1 MTTTYHNTNRLQMG
15 EWGARALHIV
25 QSLAGGLVSGIEPHV
40 LNIHVA
46 NPEVYGL
53 YQTPKEKAPDQE

>member
-1 MTTTYHNTNRLQMG
+1 MG
-15 EWGARALHIV
+15 EWGLERFTLYKG
-25 QSLAGGLVSGIEPHV
+25 LAGGLVSGIEPHV

-53 YQTPKEKAPDQE
+53 HQTPKEKAPDHS